1 MREEGDTMTTSIL
14 LVGVGGQGTILV
26 SKILSQ
32 GLVKKGYDVK
42 MSEIHGMSQ
51 RGGSVTTQIKFG
63 DKVYSP
69 SIDRGEADILVA
81 FEKLEAARYIEYLK
95 RGGKLIV
102 NDTEMYPLPVLTGA
116 AEYPKGIIE
125 LLLDTVE
132 NITVIKA
139 GEIAEE
145 LGEPRCQN
153 IVILGSMVKALGL
166 EEIDWI
172 ELIKE
177 NLPERAHEVNIK
189 AFEKGLEIAS
199 STCEA

>member
-1 MREEGDTMTTSIL
+1 MAKSIL

-32 GLVKKGYDVK
+32 GLMKAGYDVK

-69 SIDRGEADILVA
+69 SIGIGEADILVA
-81 FEKLEAARYIEYLK
+81 FEKLEAARYIGNLK
-95 RGGKLIV
+95 KGGVLVV
-102 NDTEMYPLPVLTGA
+102 NDEEMYPLPVLTGQ

-125 LLLDTVE
+125 ALKDTVE
-132 NITVIKA
+132 NIKVINAAK
-139 GEIAEE
+139 IAEE
-145 LGEPRCQN
+145 LGEARCQN
-153 IVILGSMVKALGL
+153 IVILGSMVKALGI
-166 EEIDWI
+166 EDIDWI

-177 NLPERAHEVNIK
+177 NLPEKVHEVNIK
-189 AFEKGLEIAS
+189 AFERGLQI
-199 STCEA
+199 